1 MTVSSLKVYLIFL
14 KGADASD
21 LFLSI
26 SSVRAR
32 VTGRSERISSV
43 IQSSW
48 TLREAMT
55 KKGRC
60 SVFRQRPFDVSATTG
75 CCGFFALVRT
85 ADFLSRIS
93 EVMGKSE
100 TSVHTRIL
108 PTKPQVA
115 EAQNRGWSV
124 DFGFSPHFRKRLTE
138 VCGKFRKPRAHR
150 PFHKKKPQVESL
162 SLSSEAGMSS
172 ICRIL
177 LV

>member
-48 TLREAMT
+48 TLREAET

-60 SVFRQRPFDVSATTG
+60 PGFRQRPFDVSATTG
-75 CCGFFALVRT
+75 CCCVFAL
-85 ADFLSRIS
+85 
-93 EVMGKSE
+93 G
-100 TSVHTRIL
+100 
-108 PTKPQVA
+108 
-115 EAQNRGWSV
+115 
-124 DFGFSPHFRKRLTE
+124 
-138 VCGKFRKPRAHR
+138 
-150 PFHKKKPQVESL
+150 
-162 SLSSEAGMSS
+162 
-172 ICRIL
+172 
-177 LV
+177 

>member
-75 CCGFFALVRT
+75 CCGFFALGRRVFYR
-85 ADFLSRIS
+85 
-93 EVMGKSE
+93 V
-100 TSVHTRIL
+100 
-108 PTKPQVA
+108 
-115 EAQNRGWSV
+115 
-124 DFGFSPHFRKRLTE
+124 FRK
-138 VCGKFRKPRAHR
+138 C
-150 PFHKKKPQVESL
+150 
-162 SLSSEAGMSS
+162 
-172 ICRIL
+172 
-177 LV
+177 

>member
-85 ADFLSRIS
+85 ADFFIAYFGSD
-93 EVMGKSE
+93 GK
-100 TSVHTRIL
+100 IGNL
-108 PTKPQVA
+108 
-115 EAQNRGWSV
+115 
-124 DFGFSPHFRKRLTE
+124 
-138 VCGKFRKPRAHR
+138 RAHPDFTNKTAGR
-150 PFHKKKPQVESL
+150 RSSKPGLVGRFRFFTSLPKAPDGSMRQIPETPSTSPFS
-162 SLSSEAGMSS
+162 
-172 ICRIL
+172 
-177 LV
+177 

>member
-1 MTVSSLKVYLIFL
+1 MRRTS
-14 KGADASD
+14 
-21 LFLSI
+21 FLSI

-75 CCGFFALVRT
+75 CCGFFALGR
-85 ADFLSRIS
+85 RIFYRVFRKCG
-93 EVMGKSE
+93 ENRKPPCTPGF
-100 TSVHTRIL
+100 L

-115 EAQNRGWSV
+115 GAQNRGLDGRSRFYPALPKV
-124 DFGFSPHFRKRLTE
+124 PAGSMRQIPEPSSTPSFSCKETTGRNVVT
-138 VCGKFRKPRAHR
+138 
-150 PFHKKKPQVESL
+150 
-162 SLSSEAGMSS
+162 
-172 ICRIL
+172 I
-177 LV
+177 

>member
-1 MTVSSLKVYLIFL
+1 MRRTS
-14 KGADASD
+14 
-21 LFLSI
+21 FLSI
-26 SSVRAR
+26 SSVPARA
-32 VTGRSERISSV
+32 TGRSERISSM

-48 TLREAMT
+48 TLREPMT

-75 CCGFFALVRT
+75 CCGFFALGR
-85 ADFLSRIS
+85 RIFYR
-93 EVMGKSE
+93 VFRKCWDN
-100 TSVHTRIL
+100 R
-108 PTKPQVA
+108 KPPCTPGFYQ
-115 EAQNRGWSV
+115 QNRRSPKLKTGAWSV

-162 SLSSEAGMSS
+162 SLSSEAGMSR